1 MIDLVKKTLLTG
13 VGVAAL
19 TKEKIEEVAR
29 DFVEKGKLSEQEGKA
44 LVEDLVTRSD
54 ESRAE
59 LQRQIEAKVNVVLEK
74 MDLAR
79 KSDLDAL
86 KAEIQELR
94 QSMEENSSVE

>member
-1 MIDLVKKTLLTG
+1 MIELVKKALLTG

-19 TKEKIEEVAR
+19 TKDKIEEVAR
-29 DFVEKGKLSEQEGKA
+29 DFVEKGKLTEQEGKA
-44 LVEDLVTRSD
+44 LVEDLVARSD

-59 LQRQIEAKVNVVLEK
+59 LQRQIEAKVNSVLEK

-86 KAEIQELR
+86 RDEIQELHQALER
-94 QSMEENSSVE
+94 TPEE